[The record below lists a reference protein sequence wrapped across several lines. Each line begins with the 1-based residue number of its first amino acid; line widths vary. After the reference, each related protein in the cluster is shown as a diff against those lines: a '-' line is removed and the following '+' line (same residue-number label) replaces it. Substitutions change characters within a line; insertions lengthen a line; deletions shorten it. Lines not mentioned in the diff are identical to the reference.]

1 MTSLTNRTPNYSAA
15 VNRALE
21 TLLSC
26 RQFTAPVNLKKIVAC
41 FDHIFLKKYSEM
53 ADRLGI
59 SIEKYTWEYA
69 NSIYAMSFFQK
80 STNRYMIVYN
90 DRLDERILR
99 FTLAHELGHYIL
111 KHKTDDDVSKK
122 EANCFARNLLCP
134 VPFIDAIECQGT
146 LDYCQHFMVTPV
158 MAEVSINYRNI
169 DFYCSE
175 DYYYNNLYRLF
186 QKYTYNYD
194 PGEAYG
200 TDYTLDQHEEQ
211 WLYGFVG

>member
-1 MTSLTNRTPNYSAA
+1 MTNQKNRLPDYKRAVNTALKILLKCKQFTSPISLTQIISN
-15 VNRALE
+15 
-21 TLLSC
+21 
-26 RQFTAPVNLKKIVAC
+26 
-41 FDHIFLKKYSEM
+41 FDNIRLIKYSD
-53 ADRLGI
+53 AARSLGI
-59 SIEKYTWEYA
+59 SISEYLHEFT
-69 NSIYAMSFFQK
+69 NSNYAMSFFQK
-80 STNRYMIVYN
+80 SAKKYIIIYN
-90 DRLDERILR
+90 DSLDERVSR
-99 FTLAHELGHYIL
+99 FTVAHELGHYFL
-111 KHKTDDDVSKK
+111 KHKIDDEVSGK

-134 VPFIDAIECQGT
+134 VPFIDAIECHGT
-146 LDYCQHFMVTPV
+146 LDYCQYFMVTPV